1 MLRIILYY
9 KKSYNFKLTEAHRGQ
24 ETTEARRGHPPASAV
39 PEDSPAP
46 APALAMAS
54 AQAQETAEATRQEDH
69 QATASAGASQAE
81 ATAAHQAA

>member
-1 MLRIILYY
+1 MFKGLT
-9 KKSYNFKLTEAHRGQ
+9 YNCKLTEAHRGQ
-24 ETTEARRGHPPASAV
+24 ETTEARRGHLPASVA

-46 APALAMAS
+46 VQALAMAS
-54 AQAQETAEATRQEDH
+54 AQAQETAEVTRQEGY